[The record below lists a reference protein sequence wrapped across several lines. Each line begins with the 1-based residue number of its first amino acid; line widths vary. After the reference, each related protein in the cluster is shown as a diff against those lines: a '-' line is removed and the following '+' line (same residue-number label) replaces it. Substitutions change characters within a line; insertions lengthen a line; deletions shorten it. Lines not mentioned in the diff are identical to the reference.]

1 MKNMIAVFSHQ
12 EIKAFVQESLKKK
25 GPFKII
31 YLILATVSGVILGGM
46 LGFSIT
52 TWITQGTA
60 QFALQVA
67 LGLAVSFTL
76 LIVIHEWIHG
86 LTYKFFGA
94 KNVYYGG
101 SLKKFVFYAA
111 SDGDVFNA
119 GQFRLIALAP
129 FIVVSTLC
137 IILMTLF
144 PTYVFFLS
152 SILFSHIL
160 FCGGDFAFIHFMAQ
174 YDMHRLHT
182 HDDREKAETYFYYL
196 D

>member
-1 MKNMIAVFSHQ
+1 MIAVFSHQ
-12 EIKAFVQESLKKK
+12 EIKTFVQESLKTK
-25 GPFKII
+25 GPFKVI

-60 QFALQVA
+60 QLTIQVV
-67 LGLAVSFTL
+67 LGLVFSFSI

-94 KNVYYGG
+94 KNVYYGC

-111 SDGDVFNA
+111 SDGDVVNA
-119 GQFRLIALAP
+119 RQFRIIALAP
-129 FIVVSTLC
+129 FVVISTLC
-137 IILMTLF
+137 LILMAIL
-144 PTYVFFLS
+144 PTYFFCLAT
-152 SILFSHIL
+152 ILFSHIL
-160 FCGGDFAFIHFMAQ
+160 FCGGDFAFIHFMTQ

-182 HDDREKAETYFYYL
+182 HDDRKKEETYFYYL